1 MPNHSKMKQKV
12 HKSTFDF
19 VLCWPTACEHRAC
32 PEVWLI
38 TQWDFTGENWFSL
51 CQQVLINCRQLL
63 DYGWSLHPLVF
74 SLYWGP
80 VWLEPVQVLCILPQS
95 LLARSFMWQSC
106 CVWKTPF
113 SWSLHNICFTVFP
126 PLLSD
131 RSLVLEE
138 RGLVKGKGFLKNS

>member
-19 VLCWPTACEHRAC
+19 VLCLPTAPEHRSC
-32 PEVWLI
+32 PSVWLI

-51 CQQVLINCRQLL
+51 CQQVNCRQLL
-63 DYGWSLHPLVF
+63 DYGWSLHPLLF
-74 SLYWGP
+74 HQTG
-80 VWLEPVQVLCILPQS
+80 VLSGLNLCRSRCILPQS
-95 LLARSFMWQSC
+95 LLACSFVLCSSY

-113 SWSLHNICFTVFP
+113 SWSLHNICFTVFS

-131 RSLVLEE
+131 RLLVLEE